1 MKKYILIFL
10 VLVSINSS
18 GQTCDCNKYFEWT
31 KSMIEENDA
40 GANYAINSK
49 GREFYNV
56 YNQSFQEK
64 AVNINSINDCVS
76 LLRSWL
82 SFFRKGHIGL
92 YLNSNEDLQSVTQ
105 EHLIF
110 KKKTSKE
117 IEKIEKDVLRNDIQN
132 IEYFWKIADY
142 SIVIKKEK
150 EHYIGFLN
158 CDYGE
163 NWKKGDV
170 KFYFDL
176 NFTKGVYFNGDRS
189 TEKIQNIQYLENKFL
204 LLDNS
209 LVTKMDDRIRLTN
222 ETELKYKIR
231 FEENPFIYQIN
242 NETIYI
248 KLPSFSQEYKAQVD
262 SLVLDWDIKLRK
274 TKNLIIDVRNNGGGA
289 DKTYHS
295 ILPYIATNNI
305 YINQIEY
312 LSSRINNEEW
322 ENILK
327 TPDLPEFDRNLI
339 SDFTK
344 RLNQN
349 FGGFEKLFL
358 EENYLGVT
366 FLPFENIFSH
376 PKNVAILINKNT
388 GSAAE
393 QFIQDARQSW
403 KVKLFGQQ
411 TAGAL
416 DVSNVKSITSPDN
429 LLTLVYATSRYV
441 TFNKLI
447 IDDIGILPD
456 FYINENINEEEWI
469 KFVLERM
476 K

>member
-1 MKKYILIFL
+1 M
-10 VLVSINSS
+10 
-18 GQTCDCNKYFEWT
+18 
-31 KSMIEENDA
+31 
-40 GANYAINSK
+40 
-49 GREFYNV
+49 
-56 YNQSFQEK
+56 
-64 AVNINSINDCVS
+64 
-76 LLRSWL
+76 
-82 SFFRKGHIGL
+82 
-92 YLNSNEDLQSVTQ
+92 
-105 EHLIF
+105 
-110 KKKTSKE
+110 
-117 IEKIEKDVLRNDIQN
+117 
-132 IEYFWKIADY
+132 
-142 SIVIKKEK
+142 
-150 EHYIGFLN
+150 
-158 CDYGE
+158 
-163 NWKKGDV
+163 
-170 KFYFDL
+170 
-176 NFTKGVYFNGDRS
+176 
-189 TEKIQNIQYLENKFL
+189 
-204 LLDNS
+204 
-209 LVTKMDDRIRLTN
+209 
-222 ETELKYKIR
+222 
-231 FEENPFIYQIN
+231 
-242 NETIYI
+242 
-248 KLPSFSQEYKAQVD
+248 
-262 SLVLDWDIKLRK
+262 
-274 TKNLIIDVRNNGGGA
+274 
-289 DKTYHS
+289 
-295 ILPYIATNNI
+295 
-305 YINQIEY
+305 
-312 LSSRINNEEW
+312 
-322 ENILK
+322 K

>member
-1 MKKYILIFL
+1 MKKYILFFL
-10 VLVSINSS
+10 VLASINSS

-31 KSMIEENDA
+31 KSFIEENDA
-40 GANYAINSK
+40 GANYAIKSK
-49 GREFYNV
+49 GREFYNL

-64 AVNINSINDCVS
+64 AININDINDCVS
-76 LLRSWL
+76 LLGSWL
-82 SFFRKGHIGL
+82 TFFRKGHIGV
-92 YLNSNEDLQSVTQ
+92 YLNDIQDLQIDNKESSIFKNKSSNE
-105 EHLIF
+105 
-110 KKKTSKE
+110 
-117 IEKIEKDVLRNDIQN
+117 IERIVKAVLRNDIHN
-132 IEYFWKIADY
+132 LEYFWKIADY
-142 SIVIKKEK
+142 SIVIKMERD
-150 EHYIGFLN
+150 HYIGFLSS
-158 CDYGE
+158 DYDE
-163 NWKKGDV
+163 NWKKGDI
-170 KFYFDL
+170 KFYFNKEL
-176 NFTKGVYFNGDRS
+176 NNGVYFYGDRS

-204 LLDNS
+204 LLDNL

-248 KLPSFSQEYKAQVD
+248 KLPSFSQEYKNQVD
-262 SLVLDWDIKLRK
+262 SLVLAWDLRLRK
-274 TKNLIIDVRNNGGGA
+274 TKNLIIDVRNNGGGS

-305 YINQIEY
+305 YRNQIEY

-322 ENILK
+322 VNILK
-327 TPDLPEFDRNLI
+327 IPDLPEFDRNLI
-339 SDFTK
+339 SDFVK
-344 RLNQN
+344 RLNLN
-349 FGGFEKLFL
+349 IGGFEKLFL

-366 FLPFENIFSH
+366 FLPFEETFDH

-393 QFIQDARQSW
+393 QFIQDVRQSW

-456 FYINENINEEEWI
+456 FYINENINEDEWLQ
-469 KFVLERM
+469 FVLERM